1 MIFAG
6 ALDPSVKAIMR
17 FGVPRWLSITTI
29 YLIFLGIIG
38 LTIYLLIPAVS
49 TQIKTIIDNLP
60 IYQARFEQLA
70 ANQPI
75 LHKIVERVSQA
86 VASQSESA
94 GMQVV
99 SLTVGFFGGLVGF
112 LTFLVLTFYML
123 TGGKKLGKSM
133 VSFLPDRTLRT
144 RIVEVGSKVS
154 IRLGGWLRG
163 QAILSATI
171 FAMALVM
178 LIFMQVD
185 FALTLAL
192 IAGITELIPLVGA
205 YLGAIPAVMVAFT
218 QSPTKALIVAIGY
231 VVIQLFEGNVIVPQV
246 MKRTLG
252 LPPIVVFV
260 TILIGGKLLGIVGV
274 LLAAPVAAALAVII
288 EDLLGNHQSLDQAAS
303 DS

>member
-17 FGVPRWLSITTI
+17 LGVPRWLSITTI

-60 IYQARFEQLA
+60 IYQARLEHLV
-70 ANQPI
+70 ANQPF
-75 LHKIVERVSQA
+75 LYKIVGRVSQA
-86 VASQSESA
+86 VSSQSESA

-99 SLTVGFFGGLVGF
+99 SLTVGVFGSLVGF

-133 VSFLPDRTLRT
+133 VSFIPDRALRA
-144 RIVEVGSKVS
+144 RIVEVGGKVS
-154 IRLGGWLRG
+154 VRLGGWLRG
-163 QAILSATI
+163 QAILSVTI
-171 FAMALVM
+171 FVMALVM
-178 LIFMQVD
+178 LIFMRVD

-260 TILIGGKLLGIVGV
+260 AILIGGKLLGIVGV
-274 LLAAPVAAALAVII
+274 LLAAPVAAAVSVII
-288 EDLLGNHQSLDQAAS
+288 EDLLSNRQSLGQSAS